1 MYKRQATDDVGNVA
15 VCSFSITQNPLPTA
29 DAGND
34 TTIQLGAPVTLGGNP
49 TGSGNPG
56 PFSYLWFPAYDL
68 DDPTVANPVAT
79 PTETTTYILYVLT
92 PDGCA
97 GTNTV
102 TVSVNGNA
110 LNGSTSKQDGIRI
123 AAYPNPAS
131 EILTVNAD
139 AGHNEAGI
147 ESMTLYLSLIH
158 I

>member
-1 MYKRQATDDVGNVA
+1 M
-15 VCSFSITQNPLPTA
+15 
-29 DAGND
+29 
-34 TTIQLGAPVTLGGNP
+34 
-49 TGSGNPG
+49 
-56 PFSYLWFPAYDL
+56 
-68 DDPTVANPVAT
+68 AT

-147 ESMTLYLSLIH
+147 ESMTLYNLYGQEIFHFENGEGERYLFHQVDVSKLAAGQYTLKVKAGEKVAVKKVTVF
-158 I
+158 